1 MKKEKVDLN
10 ALRQTKVYKHTK
22 PSKQYKSFKAQV
34 EELRKQYPNDQEFG
48 SEVAKLL
55 RGIS

>member
-10 ALRQTKVYKHTK
+10 ALRQTKVYKHPK
-22 PSKQYKSFKAQV
+22 KRKIYKSFQKQV

-55 RGIS
+55 RGIP

>member
-10 ALRQTKVYKHTK
+10 ALRQTKVYKHPK
-22 PSKQYKSFKAQV
+22 KRKIYKSFQKQV